1 MPDGADGPDPAP
13 LDELDLELRELTE
26 GRAADP
32 LFLEPSAAERAKAA
46 PVRTEDVSGV
56 PDAPAS
62 PAVPAAPTA
71 PAAHHG
77 TRAVRRR
84 RWRRG
89 QLAAA
94 LLAVTL
100 LLVAGGLV
108 WLRFGHSA
116 GSPEGSAPVPDTAL
130 GSILGTIAPGD
141 LFAGATADPFLGT
154 PANGWADGPA
164 GIVAPP
170 AGQVGGF
177 TAAQVAAAYATTGE
191 LVAAASLDRLT

>member
-26 GRAADP
+26 GRAGDP

-46 PVRTEDVSGV
+46 PVPIEDVSGV
-56 PDAPAS
+56 PDAPGS
-62 PAVPAAPTA
+62 HAVPAVPTA
-71 PAAHHG
+71 PAG

-89 QLAAA
+89 KLATA

-108 WLRFGHSA
+108 
-116 GSPEGSAPVPDTAL
+116 
-130 GSILGTIAPGD
+130 
-141 LFAGATADPFLGT
+141 
-154 PANGWADGPA
+154 
-164 GIVAPP
+164 
-170 AGQVGGF
+170 
-177 TAAQVAAAYATTGE
+177 
-191 LVAAASLDRLT
+191 

>member
-116 GSPEGSAPVPDTAL
+116 GSSEGSAPVPDTAL

-141 LFAGATADPFLGT
+141 LFAGATA
-154 PANGWADGPA
+154 
-164 GIVAPP
+164 
-170 AGQVGGF
+170 
-177 TAAQVAAAYATTGE
+177 
-191 LVAAASLDRLT
+191 

>member
-26 GRAADP
+26 GRAGDP
-32 LFLEPSAAERAKAA
+32 LFLEPSAAERAKAPA
-46 PVRTEDVSGV
+46 VRIEDVSGV
-56 PDAPAS
+56 PDAPGS
-62 PAVPAAPTA
+62 PAVPTA
-71 PAAHHG
+71 PAAHGG
-77 TRAVRRR
+77 TRAVHRR

-100 LLVAGGLV
+100 LLVAGGLA

-154 PANGWADGPA
+154 PSNGWADGPA

-170 AGQVGGF
+170 AGP
-177 TAAQVAAAYATTGE
+177 
-191 LVAAASLDRLT
+191 